1 MSTGGF
7 GDVADFTIPRYDPV
21 STTDLEDLLSKWVAA
36 EKAITTG
43 QNYSVEGL
51 SVSRADL
58 PAVVDRINQLTRE
71 LRDRRTAS
79 LGGRVGVMTPKW
91 T

>member
-1 MSTGGF
+1 MPQYY
-7 GDVADFTIPRYDPV
+7 AIP
-21 STTDLEDLLSKWVAA
+21 TATLEDLLSKWLLA
-36 EKAITTG
+36 EEAITTG

-58 PAVVDRINQLTRE
+58 DSVVARINSIQRE
-71 LRDRRTAS
+71 LQNRNTVSR
-79 LGGRVGVMTPKW
+79 GGQAGVMKPVW

>member
-1 MSTGGF
+1 MSQCYP
-7 GDVADFTIPRYDPV
+7 I
-21 STTDLEDLLSKWVAA
+21 STADLEDLLSKWIEA

-58 PAVVDRINQLTRE
+58 ATVVSRINELSRE
-71 LRDRRTAS
+71 LCNRQTAAR
-79 LGGRVGVMTPKW
+79 GGRVGVMTPKW
-91 T
+91 TS

>member
-1 MSTGGF
+1 M
-7 GDVADFTIPRYDPV
+7 ANCYPIP
-21 STTDLEDLLSKWVAA
+21 TETLQELLTEWLAA

-58 PAVVDRINQLTRE
+58 PTVIARINELSRE
-71 LRDRRTAS
+71 ICDRQTAAS
-79 LGGRVGVMTPKW
+79 GGRVGVMTPKW
-91 T
+91 N